1 MTKFKHCRLLLVLLF
16 NCCITLGQEEKTLNE
31 ITYKI
36 DFIKNYADSNSK
48 ELDFFYSPH
57 QTTAL
62 KSDAYDAL
70 SIASI
75 SEIDNFYA
83 FKQSIYLN
91 PECRKICY
99 AQSSTY
105 EGDMDDDGFFIED
118 ESMYYFRNR
127 VLIKK
132 IQKTRSSSE
141 GGEWKVFITYPNE
154 KESYKSFEK
163 DLKLIITNTILKGED
178 VYCDE

>member
-1 MTKFKHCRLLLVLLF
+1 MKKRFFILLTIICFNTFSQDEKDFKT
-16 NCCITLGQEEKTLNE
+16 ITDE
-31 ITYKI
+31 I
-36 DFIKNYADSNSK
+36 DFIKIYSDSNSK
-48 ELDFFYSPH
+48 DLDFYYSPH
-57 QTTAL
+57 QTTEL
-62 KSDAYDAL
+62 RKDDYDAL

-75 SEIDNFYA
+75 SEVDNFYA
-83 FKQSIYLN
+83 FSQSIYLN

-105 EGDMDDDGFFIED
+105 EGDMDDDEFFIEG

-141 GGEWKVFITYPNE
+141 GGEWKVVITYPNE
-154 KESYKSFEK
+154 KETYKSFQK
-163 DLKLIITNTILKGED
+163 DLKFVITNTILKGEE

>member
-1 MTKFKHCRLLLVLLF
+1 
-16 NCCITLGQEEKTLNE
+16 
-31 ITYKI
+31 
-36 DFIKNYADSNSK
+36 
-48 ELDFFYSPH
+48 
-57 QTTAL
+57 
-62 KSDAYDAL
+62 
-70 SIASI
+70 
-75 SEIDNFYA
+75 
-83 FKQSIYLN
+83 
-91 PECRKICY
+91 
-99 AQSSTY
+99 
-105 EGDMDDDGFFIED
+105 MDDDGFFIED